1 MARLKDSEIRAVVE
15 KQMMPGEQFQQA
27 GVAISIPG
35 GNWMY
40 LLGAIFVALFQRWFV
55 VGLTDRRLLL
65 LRYKGR
71 LNVQEVRE
79 WDLDRVPPVKIKEGP
94 INIRMDIQ
102 DPASPIV
109 LKFHRAAIS
118 GNRPSAIAIGN
129 ALKRP
134 ANSAP
139 RYESPYPAQDKDPLP
154 SKPEQPL
161 SPPGDFF
168 ERRPTVV
175 ENSSPQR
182 GSTKVE
188 DPYPQNQHA
197 LEEAPVNDPRGKT
210 RFHDPRPAPGPGQV
224 APANGRKI
232 VGFVVTYSWRPEGQ
246 LFPIREGRN
255 LIGRDA
261 NQCDI
266 ALAEDDALSAVNTH
280 ITFRKNFVIG
290 DMMSM
295 GGTDLN
301 GEAVEEQFRALNN
314 YANIRTGKTRWTFV
328 VINQLQGSGEVSGT

>member
-1 MARLKDSEIRAVVE
+1 
-15 KQMMPGEQFQQA
+15 
-27 GVAISIPG
+27 
-35 GNWMY
+35 
-40 LLGAIFVALFQRWFV
+40 
-55 VGLTDRRLLL
+55 
-65 LRYKGR
+65 
-71 LNVQEVRE
+71 
-79 WDLDRVPPVKIKEGP
+79 
-94 INIRMDIQ
+94 
-102 DPASPIV
+102 
-109 LKFHRAAIS
+109 
-118 GNRPSAIAIGN
+118 
-129 ALKRP
+129 
-134 ANSAP
+134 
-139 RYESPYPAQDKDPLP
+139 
-154 SKPEQPL
+154 
-161 SPPGDFF
+161 
-168 ERRPTVV
+168 V